1 MRFLL
6 FVLAAAAFVI
16 VLHLAILYGPV
27 SYEQFRLLLH
37 GANQQSPLAHLPRLA
52 LTAGRYAGLRG
63 PAALGTVLN

>member
-6 FVLAAAAFVI
+6 FVLAAAAFGI
-16 VLHLAILYGPV
+16 GLHLAILYGPV